1 MRCEGV
7 AGVIKQAQLV
17 AGPNFVPDLDAS
29 FLHVRLE
36 AVEPVAVVDNDGVA
50 VDPRDA
56 HLGELGTSENA
67 SYTTLSAQRA
77 RSRCPILI
85 SWDNRRIH
93 LRS

>member
-29 FLHVRLE
+29 FLHVRIE
-36 AVEPVAVVDNDGVA
+36 AVEPVAVVDNDRIA

-56 HLGELGTSENA
+56 HLGERAGVG
-67 SYTTLSAQRA
+67 QRA
-77 RSRCPILI
+77 WLVILKLEIASRP
-85 SWDNRRIH
+85 RRTP
-93 LRS
+93 